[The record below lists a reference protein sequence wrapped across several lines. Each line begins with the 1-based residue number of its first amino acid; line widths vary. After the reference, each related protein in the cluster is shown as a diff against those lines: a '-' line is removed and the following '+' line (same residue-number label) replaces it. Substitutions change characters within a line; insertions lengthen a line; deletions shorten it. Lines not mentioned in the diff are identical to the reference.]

1 MSDELELFSDFY
13 ECSLQ
18 LVPWAKGTDLLED
31 IFKQVEAQ
39 VATLYQLLQWER
51 KYLLFPKPTLSTNL
65 TFVFW
70 VHSSVVD
77 SALLL
82 TGVKGGFK
90 ITQKKPKL
98 PDSSTYKGKKQNP
111 RPRRVLLDI
120 GCDDSALIKALT
132 QLGLEVELVW
142 RHAADLLNYEII
154 EICTNQYIDI
164 LVSTNCELLTPPE
177 EWLTYLMPHRTR
189 LVFPPPQLLQDP
201 KTLAQTIYER
211 AFTQLKQKQAKHLNP
226 HHLQRDSTKTDAKS
240 LSDKIQWREVSNAKN
255 T

>member
-1 MSDELELFSDFY
+1 MNDELELFSDFY

-31 IFKQVEAQ
+31 ILKQIEAQ
-39 VATLYQLLQWER
+39 VATLYQLLQWKR
-51 KYLLFPKPTLSTNL
+51 NYLLFSKPTLSTDR

-90 ITQKKPKL
+90 ITQKKPNL

-120 GCDDSALIKALT
+120 GCDDPALIKALT
-132 QLGLEVELVW
+132 RLGLEVELVW

-154 EICTNQYIDI
+154 EICTDQYLDI
-164 LVSTNCELLTPPE
+164 LVSTNSQLLTPPE

-189 LVFPPPQLLQDP
+189 LFFPPSQLLQDP
-201 KTLAQTIYER
+201 ETLAQTIYER
-211 AFTQLKQKQAKHLNP
+211 AFTQLKRKQTTKINS
-226 HHLQRDSTKTDAKS
+226 HHLPCDSVFN
-240 LSDKIQWREVSNAKN
+240 KIRSE
-255 T
+255 